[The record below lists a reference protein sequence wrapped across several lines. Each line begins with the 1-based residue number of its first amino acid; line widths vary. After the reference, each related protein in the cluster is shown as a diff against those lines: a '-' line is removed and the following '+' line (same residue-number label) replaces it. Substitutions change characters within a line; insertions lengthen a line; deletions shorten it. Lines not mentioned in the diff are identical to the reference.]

1 MKKLNPNLL
10 YESIGGIDETLFAEC
25 EGENAGGDRRFQSP
39 QKAAARRASAGA
51 CGCRRLSL
59 RCRGRHR
66 RAALFPEG
74 RRFVPGRRLSTTP
87 YRGA

>member
-25 EGENAGGDRRFQSP
+25 EGENAAGDRRFQSP

-51 CGCRRLSL
+51 WRLPPPVSALPWAPSPRCPFSGGTTL
-59 RCRGRHR
+59 R
-66 RAALFPEG
+66 
-74 RRFVPGRRLSTTP
+74 PGTALSTTP